1 MHILMHTQEC
11 TSEYNFWRRN
21 LIVLSNSTRI
31 RDTAA
36 FSLTSFHIYVTSTLQ
51 NFCWPWNNFHSNS
64 EGKKWP
70 LRAENNHWPFLPVP
84 SGSGDGFF
92 FFYFM
97 LLLSPIS
104 LGMLAF
110 PASLSHRIFVFQITF
125 PRHSSFCFPVVEFNF
140 ISCPDFNLS
149 KSKKNDFSVFAGQ
162 GSTFQFSI
170 FCEFNYLCV
179 YMARYRF
186 NSIGCRSVISFC

>member
-1 MHILMHTQEC
+1 MHTQEC

-92 FFYFM
+92 FFIILCFFSPQFLSGCWPFQLLYHIEYLYFR
-97 LLLSPIS
+97 LLSPGIAAS
-104 LGMLAF
+104 AFLWWNLILF
-110 PASLSHRIFVFQITF
+110 PALTLTFPSPKRMISPCLLVKAAPSNLVSSVNLIIFVFTWQDI
-125 PRHSSFCFPVVEFNF
+125 
-140 ISCPDFNLS
+140 
-149 KSKKNDFSVFAGQ
+149 A
-162 GSTFQFSI
+162 STQ
-170 FCEFNYLCV
+170 
-179 YMARYRF
+179 
-186 NSIGCRSVISFC
+186 